1 MHKIVT
7 RWSMLLSFLLL
18 SGVAF
23 GQQMGATGTL
33 IGTGGERG
41 AQYYIGSQNELLMAV
56 NVWGLVS
63 KPGQY
68 LVPSTTDL
76 MTLISVAGGP
86 MPKARLDNVRVIRS
100 SSSGS
105 EVLVINIK
113 RYLKTGDERIIPK
126 LQPGDT
132 VIIAGSL
139 GELTS
144 QIVGIFAQLA
154 IVANVYYL
162 FFISNK

>member
-1 MHKIVT
+1 MRKAVIAFGLILIFVV
-7 RWSMLLSFLLL
+7 SM
-18 SGVAF
+18 SGVASA
-23 GQQMGATGTL
+23 QQMGATGTL

-56 NVWGLVS
+56 NVWGLVA

-86 MPKARLDNVRVIRS
+86 LPKARLDNVRVIRS

-105 EVLVINIK
+105 EVLTINIK

-144 QIVGIFAQLA
+144 QIVSIIAQLA
-154 IVANVYYL
+154 MVANVYYV
-162 FFISNK
+162 FFVK